1 MATFVEVKKA
11 FSTLKKFNSKISLL
25 HCVSAYPASS
35 KSCNFKIYTIFRKK
49 FKCPVGW
56 SDHAVNPLIIF
67 NAIKYQKA
75 DLIELHLDLDG
86 NGWEER
92 G

>member
-35 KSCNFKIYTIFRKK
+35 KSCNLKSIQYLRKNLN
-49 FKCPVGW
+49 VQLAGQIIL
-56 SDHAVNPLIIF
+56 LI
-67 NAIKYQKA
+67 
-75 DLIELHLDLDG
+75 L
-86 NGWEER
+86 
-92 G
+92 